1 MEMEMAA
8 SETSASSDDRIITP
22 AGVRKALGKFHPT
35 DEAID
40 LFAESLK
47 LFLGEFLNITMI
59 HTQHQSRMTLRA
71 QDVYYALHTFSRR
84 YHSIISIERTIAT
97 IDSEDDGEEYIEDEE
112 EEEEDEEEEEE
123 DDEEEEEEVEV
134 EVDDED
140 EGEEEEV
147 SDETNAPFEGSGIE
161 SFHEQTLNELN
172 TIELFE
178 DAADLEHPV
187 DDFEHLFSRTEFSH
201 LLQSCWNRSTPP
213 EISRSAFEALYAIV
227 EHHILLNL
235 EGSPRYVHMI

>member
-1 MEMEMAA
+1 MNSRYYRSAEMTEL
-8 SETSASSDDRIITP
+8 P
-22 AGVRKALGKFHPT
+22 AKVRKALKKFHPNAL
-35 DEAID
+35 AICY
-40 LFAESLK
+40 FQESLRD
-47 LFLGEFLNITMI
+47 FLGEFLEICSL
-59 HTQHQSRMTLRA
+59 HTQYQSRMTLRA

-84 YHSIISIERTIAT
+84 HHSIISIERTIAT
-97 IDSEDDGEEYIEDEE
+97 IDGEDDGEEYVQEEEEGEDEE
-112 EEEEDEEEEEE
+112 EEEEEEDEDEE
-123 DDEEEEEEVEV
+123 DDEEEEEEEV

-147 SDETNAPFEGSGIE
+147 GDETNAPFEGSGIE

-235 EGSPRYVHMI
+235 EGSPRYVHTI